1 MSTSYTGGVGQFC
14 DLSNIPLVWPF
25 SVYFL
30 PVVLYLFSVVGSGSV
45 WLGDTNT
52 SSSSSLSEKS
62 QSSKCFIEETKDWPW
77 VHGSALFLMASS
89 KITKKVEFKLFK
101 CSPNIYLFQWLH
113 IINKNKF
120 IIVNLLHH
128 PEGRRGLG
136 IFQESLIH
144 RCCRFLQAGNL

>member
-45 WLGDTNT
+45 WLGDKNT
-52 SSSSSLSEKS
+52 SSSSSLPEKS

-89 KITKKVEFKLFK
+89 KIKSLVQAVQMFSKYLF
-101 CSPNIYLFQWLH
+101 FQWLH
-113 IINKNKF
+113 IVNKNKF
-120 IIVNLLHH
+120 IKVNLLHH

-144 RCCRFLQAGNL
+144 RCCRFLQADNL